1 MLTKQKLMSC
11 RESNIIVQEYNLT
24 QKKIILLEQRFT
36 LSQMRQCI
44 VINFDFGIK
53 KEIDIV

>member
-36 LSQMRQCI
+36 LS
-44 VINFDFGIK
+44 
-53 KEIDIV
+53 